1 MLHRIQP
8 KIQNRLQLVQRSFK
22 TAFARGIL
30 LFVVAGCAVPQ
41 ISSAPSTSSPATG
54 TSSEPATATKE
65 NNQTGGSNQTIAQA
79 PASGAAQR
87 YRQTVVLDGLEHPWS
102 MAWLPDGAML
112 VTERPGRLRIVRNDV
127 LDPTPIAGV
136 PPVFASGQGGL
147 MEVSLHPQFAQNRFV
162 YLTYSHGN
170 ASANQTRVA
179 RGVLEGQTLRDVQ
192 TIFEAAPQKSSTQ
205 HFGSRIQWLPDG
217 TMLVSIGDGGNPPV
231 SLNGDLIRRQAQ
243 NLQSRLGKIVR
254 LNDDG
259 SIPANNPFASNANAD
274 PAIWSYG
281 HRNIQGLTLN
291 PATGQV
297 WATEHGARGGDEL
310 NQMQAGNNYGWPL
323 VTYSREYSG
332 GEISSERSRPGLI
345 DPKTVWQSGIA
356 PSGLT
361 FYTGDRL
368 SGWKGDLFAGGLV
381 GQAIQ
386 RIDLDASGN
395 VVGQQTIAIN
405 QRVRD
410 VRQGPD
416 GLLYVLTDESNGQM
430 IRIEPVAP

>member
-259 SIPANNPFASNANAD
+259 SIPADNPFASNANAD

-310 NQMQAGNNYGWPL
+310 NQVQAGNNYGWPL

>member
-54 TSSEPATATKE
+54 TSSESATATKE

-112 VTERPGRLRIVRNDV
+112 VTERPGRLRIVRNGV

-205 HFGSRIQWLPDG
+205 HFGSRLQWLPDG

-259 SIPANNPFASNANAD
+259 SIPADNPFASNANAD

-310 NQMQAGNNYGWPL
+310 NQVQAGNNYGWPL